1 MRNTKIITGNAYLTD
16 QKKQNF
22 FSKEE
27 LNLILSLYGKGVS
40 SGQWKDYAIDSSK
53 DETIFSIYRHASEM
67 PLFKITKNHNSKRVD
82 ERWLIKSTSGQIL
95 KRNKNLIY
103 LLNFFKKNKL
113 KIKLVPVKFKVSTKS
128 TIKIFSLKNF
138 KIIYEFYKILNK
150 NIS

>member
-1 MRNTKIITGNAYLTD
+1 MAIKFSKVKLMRNTKIITGNAYLVD
-16 QKKQNF
+16 KKKQNF

-40 SGQWKDYAIDSSK
+40 SGKWKDYAIDASK

-67 PLFKITKNHNSKRVD
+67 PLFKITKNHNSKRTD
-82 ERWLIKSTSGQIL
+82 EKWLIKSTSGQIL

-113 KIKLVPVKFKVSTKS
+113 EIIK
-128 TIKIFSLKNF
+128 
-138 KIIYEFYKILNK
+138 
-150 NIS
+150 

>member
-67 PLFKITKNHNSKRVD
+67 PLFKITKNHNSKRTD
-82 ERWLIKSTSGQIL
+82 EKWLIKSTSGQIL
-95 KRNKNLIY
+95 KRNTNLIY

-113 KIKLVPVKFKVSTKS
+113 EIIK
-128 TIKIFSLKNF
+128 
-138 KIIYEFYKILNK
+138 
-150 NIS
+150 

>member
-40 SGQWKDYAIDSSK
+40 SGQWKDYAIDASK

-67 PLFKITKNHNSKRVD
+67 PLFKITKNYNNKRVD

-95 KRNKNLIY
+95 KRNKNLHY
-103 LLNFFKKNKL
+103 LLNYFKNKNL
-113 KIKLVPVKFKVSTKS
+113 NLVK
-128 TIKIFSLKNF
+128 
-138 KIIYEFYKILNK
+138 
-150 NIS
+150 

>member
-1 MRNTKIITGNAYLTD
+1 MRNTKIITGNAYLAD

-40 SGQWKDYAIDSSK
+40 SGQWKDYAIDASR

-67 PLFKITKNHNSKRVD
+67 PLFKITKTHNNKRVD

-95 KRNKNLIY
+95 KRNKNLHY
-103 LLNFFKKNKL
+103 LLNYFKNKNL
-113 KIKLVPVKFKVSTKS
+113 NLVK
-128 TIKIFSLKNF
+128 
-138 KIIYEFYKILNK
+138 
-150 NIS
+150 